1 MRGLRGGITSC
12 LAALALA
19 ACAEGPQTHV
29 QVSSSTSGPFT
40 WTTVWFDDFD
50 GTDLDRTKWAPEKS
64 CWGGGNNERQCYT
77 DRLDNVRIED
87 GILRLIA
94 QKEEFEGPLYPQGHP
109 GNGRAV
115 QPYTSGKV
123 RTRGL
128 ADWKYGRFSARMKLP
143 PGQGAWSAFWMMPAH
158 DVYGTWPRS
167 GEIDIMEAVNLETPC
182 EACVGGVETR
192 TSGALHFGDYAPNN
206 TYLHAHTS
214 GEGAASPAA
223 EWRTYTLE
231 WGEGTLQ
238 WFVDDQL
245 FMRLTSQDWH
255 TASPKANG
263 RVAAPFDQP
272 FYLML
277 NLAVG
282 GNLPERSNGGG
293 FDPEAFP
300 AEMLVDWVRVETC
313 LGDENTG
320 RACLSKQPWSGK
332 PKGPWEANSE

>member
-1 MRGLRGGITSC
+1 MHGLRTGITTC
-12 LAALALA
+12 LAVLALA

-29 QVSSSTSGPFT
+29 QVSSSVSGPPG
-40 WTTVWFDDFD
+40 WATVWFDDFD
-50 GTDLDRTKWAPEKS
+50 GIELDRTKWAPEQS

-77 DRLDNVRIED
+77 DREDNVRVED

-94 QKEEFEGPLYPQGHP
+94 RKEEFEGPLYPQGHP
-109 GNGRAV
+109 GKGRAV

-128 ADWKYGRFSARMKLP
+128 ADWTYGRFSARMKLP
-143 PGQGAWSAFWMMPAH
+143 PGQGAWSAFWMMPAG

-167 GEIDIMEAVNLETPC
+167 GEIDIMEAVNLGTPC

-192 TSGALHFGDYAPNN
+192 TSAALHFGDYAPDN

-214 GEGAASPAA
+214 GEADVSPAA

-245 FMRLTSQDWH
+245 FMRLTSDDWH
-255 TASPKANG
+255 TASPKGNG
-263 RVAAPFDQP
+263 RPSAPFDQP

-282 GNLPERSNGGG
+282 GNLPEQSNGGG
-293 FDPEAFP
+293 FDPNAFP
-300 AEMLVDWVRVETC
+300 AELLVDWVRVETC
-313 LGDENTG
+313 LGDETTG
-320 RACLSKQPWSGK
+320 RACLSRQPWSGK
-332 PKGPWEANSE
+332 PKGPWEAKSE